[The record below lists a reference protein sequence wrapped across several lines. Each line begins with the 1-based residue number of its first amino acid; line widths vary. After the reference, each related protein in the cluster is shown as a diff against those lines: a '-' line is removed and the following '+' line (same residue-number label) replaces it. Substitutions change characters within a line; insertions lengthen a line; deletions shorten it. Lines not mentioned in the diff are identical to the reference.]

1 MTNQMIF
8 AQCVM
13 GVVLLLMISGKTP
26 LYLTAILGSALVA
39 IIAGFPLAGNEPITV
54 AKLVSSGLIGVI
66 ADMTGVLMFIG
77 VLEATGFLAAI
88 VRSVIRFGTRLGGGP
103 GVICAGSVAAGI
115 IGMLTGYAPPIVT
128 GAIACPAA
136 VKMGMDPNR
145 AAGAQGHAGILGNF
159 GGFTHPT
166 QVAII
171 GSAGIGFGLINIA
184 GAITA
189 LSVICFAFFRNYMKM
204 KKEGKLLTP
213 EQAQK
218 ILQCMEKE
226 DTNNIS
232 SWKAF
237 FPFLL
242 MMIGFAVGL
251 PVFIV
256 GITCGLITILM
267 ARVNPAKGEA
277 QMIDG
282 LKRMSIP
289 LVATIGFVFMGSV
302 IKAIGLTETINTA
315 LKPVLDFSPIL
326 IMILVSCIA
335 GLITQSYSASGALT
349 IPLLPVIIGAGVTP
363 LAAAIAACGPA
374 AIFQHFLTGGPVAN
388 LPTLIPVTPGS
399 TLKEANLFQRPN
411 HIFGL
416 IVCTVVA
423 YMANYLI
430 A

>member
-1 MTNQMIF
+1 MTTQMIIS
-8 AQCVM
+8 QSVM
-13 GVVLLLMISGKTP
+13 ALVLVLMISGKTP

-39 IIAGFPLAGNEPITV
+39 VIAGFPISGSEPVTV

-77 VLEATGFLAAI
+77 ILEATGFLASM
-88 VRSVIRFGTRLGGGP
+88 VRSIIRFGTRFGGGP
-103 GVICAGSVAAGI
+103 GVICASSVAAGI

-136 VKMGMDPNR
+136 VKMGMEPNR

-189 LSVICFAFFRNYMKM
+189 LSVIGFAFFRNYTKM
-204 KKEGKLLTP
+204 KKEGKLLTS

-218 ILQCMEKE
+218 VFESLAKE
-226 DTNNIS
+226 DPNQIS
-232 SWKAF
+232 AWKAF
-237 FPFLL
+237 LPFLL
-242 MMIGFAVGL
+242 MMVGFAVGF
-251 PVFIV
+251 PVFLV
-256 GITCGLITILM
+256 GITCGLITIIM
-267 ARVNPAKGEA
+267 ARVSPSKGET
-277 QMIDG
+277 QMIEG
-282 LKRMSIP
+282 LKKMSIP

-302 IKAIGLTETINTA
+302 IKAIGMTDTINAA
-315 LKPVLDFSPIL
+315 LKPALDISPIMV
-326 IMILVSCIA
+326 MILVSCIA
-335 GLITQSYSASGALT
+335 GMVTQSYSASGALT

-363 LAAAIAACGPA
+363 LAVAIAACGPA

-399 TLKEANLFQRPN
+399 NLKDANLFQRPN

-416 IVCTVVA
+416 CVCIIVA
-423 YMANYLI
+423 YVANYLG
-430 A
+430 